1 MKRIAMIVSALALVV
16 GMFALAGCSCSS
28 NTASSSSSAS
38 KSSSSSVSSSA
49 SSSSA
54 SSSSVAPKD
63 VKVPDLKGKTQAEA
77 EKALAD
83 VKLVGVASNPEET
96 TEVEPGK
103 VFKQSIAA
111 GTTVKEGEKVAF
123 TVAVAPTQVEVPDVL
138 GKTRDEAKQAI
149 TDMKLNFEN
158 TVEYNSDV
166 EKGRVISQNVAA
178 GTKVATG
185 SLISVVVSLGAEPTQ
200 DVQVPD
206 VVNMTWA
213 DAKSELESAG
223 LQAAYTGEADGDV
236 VSQDVA
242 AGTMVAPNTTV
253 TLTLEASGQDALMNY
268 VGPYGY
274 ERAVIN
280 VGDAGN
286 EKAKIDVVWSTS
298 ASESDEW
305 KMSGTF
311 DPSSLTI
318 TYKNGKRI
326 HYVYKEDG
334 SVKSREVVYEGGTGS
349 FTFGGDGTLTWN
361 DAVEHVADGTVF
373 KFAG

>member
-1 MKRIAMIVSALALVV
+1 MKRIVMVAAALALVV
-16 GMFALAGCSCSS
+16 GMLVLAGCSCSS
-28 NTASSSSSAS
+28 NASSSSSAS
-38 KSSSSSVSSSA
+38 KSSSSATSSSA

-63 VKVPDLKGKTQAEA
+63 VQVPDLKGKTQDEA
-77 EKALAD
+77 MKVLGDA
-83 VKLVGVASNPEET
+83 KLVGVASNPEET

-111 GTTVKEGEKVAF
+111 GTTVKEGEKIAF
-123 TVAVAPTQVEVPDVL
+123 TVALAPSQVEVPDVV

-149 TDMKLNFEN
+149 NDMNLNFEN
-158 TVEYNSDV
+158 TVEYNNDV
-166 EKGRVISQNVAA
+166 ENGRVISQNVAA
-178 GTKVATG
+178 GTKVAKG

-213 DAKSELESAG
+213 DAKSKLESAG
-223 LQAAYTGEADGDV
+223 LQASYTGDADGDV
-236 VSQDVA
+236 VSQDIA

-253 TLTLEASGQDALMNY
+253 TVTLEPAGQDALMNY
-268 VGPYGY
+268 VGPYGHD
-274 ERAVIN
+274 RAVIN

-311 DPSSLTI
+311 DPSSLTVV
-318 TYKNGKRI
+318 YKNCKRI
-326 HYVYKEDG
+326 HYVYGEDG

-349 FTFGGDGTLTWN
+349 LTFGNDGTLTWN
-361 DAVEHVADGTVF
+361 DEVEHVADGTVF
-373 KFAG
+373 KFAA